1 VPFKGEQFGDLG
13 PHLLQPAVQDL
24 THMAAGRPDLAVD
37 GEDLPYL
44 LQGQIGGLPAADEPQ
59 PVCCLQPYTRCPV
72 GVRSGGGSRP
82 ASS

>member
-1 VPFKGEQFGDLG
+1 VAGD
-13 PHLLQPAVQDL
+13 
-24 THMAAGRPDLAVD
+24 
-37 GEDLPYL
+37 DLPYL